1 MSNKHFQIS
10 QSDLTIADIES
21 ILKENLKLKLDQQTE
36 KKVSSNRLY
45 LDQKLENSDV
55 LHYGIN
61 TGFGSLCNKVI
72 SSGELRKLQVNL
84 VRSHACGLGKEVDNK
99 MVKIMMLLKIQS
111 LSRGY
116 SGITLTTLKRLIYFF
131 NHDIFPIVYEQ
142 GSLGASGDLA
152 PLAHMSLALIGEG
165 FVSYNN
171 KLISAEQI
179 HIDLKIDPILLETKE
194 GLALLNGTQFMSAYA
209 VRAAL
214 DVSRLFDH
222 STKISALSLDA
233 YNCQLS
239 PFNPELH
246 ALRPY
251 HGQQY
256 ISAEI
261 LKLLSESDIVKVKD
275 KDVQDPYSFR
285 CIPQVHGASYDV
297 FIDFKQKVEIEI
309 NSVTDNPVIIDDKN
323 QIISG
328 GNFHGQPLAYIMDFL
343 TIAIAE
349 LGSISERRVYK
360 LISGTRGLPAFLVQN
375 PGLNSG
381 LMIPQYTAASIV
393 SKNKILC
400 QPASVD
406 SIESSNGQEDH
417 VSMGSISAVKL
428 KEVIENV
435 QRILSI
441 ELLVASQAFG
451 FRSTR
456 KTSPS
461 LTNLLENFSNEV
473 PFIEEDTVMHDLM
486 VKSEEFLNRNSI

>member
-84 VRSHACGLGKEVDNK
+84 VRSHACGLGKKLDNE

-209 VRAAL
+209 VHAAL

>member
-1 MSNKHFQIS
+1 MSDKYFYIS
-10 QSDLTIADIES
+10 QNDLTIADIKS
-21 ILKENLKLKLDQQTE
+21 ILKGNLRLKLDQKTE
-36 KKVSSNRLY
+36 EKILSNRQY
-45 LDQKLENSDV
+45 LDKKLENTDA

-61 TGFGSLCNKVI
+61 TGFGSLCNEVI
-72 SSGELRKLQVNL
+72 SSDKLKKLQVNL
-84 VRSHACGLGKEVDNK
+84 VRSHACGFGKQVDNEL
-99 MVKIMMLLKIQS
+99 VKIMILLKIQS

-116 SGITLTTLKRLIYFF
+116 SGITLSTLKRLIYFF

-165 FVSYNN
+165 LVLHKN
-171 KLISAEQI
+171 KLISAEQVHVDFNI
-179 HIDLKIDPILLETKE
+179 TPISLESKE

-209 VRAAL
+209 VHAAL
-214 DVSRLFDH
+214 QVSRLFDH

-239 PFNPELH
+239 PFHPEVH

-251 HGQQY
+251 YGQQF

-261 LKLLSESDIVKVKD
+261 LKLLSGSNLKNVKN

-297 FIDFKQKVEIEI
+297 FIDFKHKVEIEI
-309 NSVTDNPVIIDDKN
+309 NSVTDNPVILDNKN
-323 QIISG
+323 QIISA

-343 TIAIAE
+343 AIAIAE
-349 LGSISERRVYK
+349 LGNISERRIYK
-360 LISGTRGLPAFLVQN
+360 LISGTRGLPAFLVKN

-428 KEVIENV
+428 KEVIENA
-435 QRILSI
+435 QRVLSI
-441 ELLVASQAFG
+441 ELLVASQAFA
-451 FRSTR
+451 FRTSR
-456 KTSPS
+456 NTSPQ
-461 LTNLLENFSNEV
+461 LENLLKNYLNEV
-473 PFIEEDTVMHDLM
+473 PFVEEDIVLHDLM
-486 VKSEEFLNRNSI
+486 VKSENFLNRDTI

>member
-84 VRSHACGLGKEVDNK
+84 VRSHACGFGKEVDNE

-209 VRAAL
+209 VHAAL

-461 LTNLLENFSNEV
+461 LTNLIENFSKEV

>member
-84 VRSHACGLGKEVDNK
+84 VRSHACGFGKEVDNE

-171 KLISAEQI
+171 KLISAEQM
-179 HIDLKIDPILLETKE
+179 HFDLKIDPILLETKE

-209 VRAAL
+209 VHAAL
-214 DVSRLFDH
+214 NVSRLFDH

-256 ISAEI
+256 ISEEI
-261 LKLLSESDIVKVKD
+261 LKLLSESDLVKVKD
-275 KDVQDPYSFR
+275 KGVQDPYSFR

-297 FIDFKQKVEIEI
+297 FIDFKQKLEIEI

-473 PFIEEDTVMHDLM
+473 PFIEEDTLMHDLM

>member
-84 VRSHACGLGKEVDNK
+84 VRSHACGFGKEVDNE

-209 VRAAL
+209 VHAAL

-261 LKLLSESDIVKVKD
+261 LKLLSESDLVKVKD

-461 LTNLLENFSNEV
+461 LTNLIENFSNEV

>member
-1 MSNKHFQIS
+1 MSNKYFQIS
-10 QSDLTIADIES
+10 QNDLTIADIES

-84 VRSHACGLGKEVDNK
+84 VRSHACGLGKKVDNE

-209 VRAAL
+209 VHAAL

-261 LKLLSESDIVKVKD
+261 LKLLSESDLVKVKD

>member
-1 MSNKHFQIS
+1 MSNKYFQIS
-10 QSDLTIADIES
+10 QNDLTISDIES

-84 VRSHACGLGKEVDNK
+84 VRSHACGFGKEVDNE

-209 VRAAL
+209 VHAAL

-261 LKLLSESDIVKVKD
+261 LKLLSESDLVKVKD